1 MLLYIK
7 LYYEFFKIGL
17 FTIGGG
23 LATIPF
29 LKSLSENTGWFTQTD
44 LVNMIAISESTPGAI
59 GINMATYVGYLTGG
73 TLGGVIS
80 TVGLISPS
88 IIIILMISSVLNK
101 FKENVFVNAAF
112 YGLRAA
118 STGLIVA
125 ATFGIIKI
133 SFFYS
138 KENTSFLENTNIKAL
153 ILGGILF
160 LLIKKIKI
168 NPIILIF
175 CSGVIGIIFKM

>member
-1 MLLYIK
+1 MLLYLK

-29 LKSLSENTGWFTQTD
+29 LKNLSESTHWFSNTD

-59 GINMATYVGYLTGG
+59 GINMATYTGYLTGG

-80 TVGLISPS
+80 TIGLITPS
-88 IIIILMISSVLNK
+88 IIIILLISSVLKK
-101 FKENVFVNAAF
+101 FKENIFVNAAF

-125 ATFGIIKI
+125 ATIEIFKI
-133 SFFYS
+133 SFLHL
-138 KENTSFLENTNIKAL
+138 NTNSSFFNRINIKAL
-153 ILGGILF
+153 ILGIILF
-160 LLIKKIKI
+160 TLIKKIKI
-168 NPIILIF
+168 NPIFLIF
-175 CSGVIGIIFKM
+175 ISGIIGIIFKM

>member
-1 MLLYIK
+1 MLLYLK

-29 LKSLSENTGWFTQTD
+29 LKNLSESTHWFSNTD

-59 GINMATYVGYLTGG
+59 GINMATYTGYLTGG

-80 TVGLISPS
+80 TVGLITPS
-88 IIIILMISSVLNK
+88 IIIILLISSVLKK
-101 FKENVFVNAAF
+101 FKENIFVNAAF

-125 ATFGIIKI
+125 ATIEIFKI
-133 SFFYS
+133 SFLYL
-138 KENTSFLENTNIKAL
+138 NTNSSFFNRINIKAL
-153 ILGGILF
+153 ILGIILF
-160 LLIKKIKI
+160 TLIKKIKI
-168 NPIILIF
+168 NPIFLIF
-175 CSGVIGIIFKM
+175 ISGIIGIIFKM

>member
-1 MLLYIK
+1 MLLYLK

-29 LKSLSENTGWFTQTD
+29 LKNLSESTHWFSNTD

-59 GINMATYVGYLTGG
+59 GINMATYTGYLTGG
-73 TLGGVIS
+73 TLGGVVS
-80 TVGLISPS
+80 TVGLITPS
-88 IIIILMISSVLNK
+88 IIIILLISSVLKK
-101 FKENVFVNAAF
+101 FKENIFVNAAF

-125 ATFGIIKI
+125 ATIEIFKI
-133 SFFYS
+133 SFLHLNS
-138 KENTSFLENTNIKAL
+138 INIKAL
-153 ILGGILF
+153 ILGIILF
-160 LLIKKIKI
+160 TLIRKIKI
-168 NPIILIF
+168 NPIFLIF
-175 CSGVIGIIFKM
+175 ISGIIGIIFKI